1 MSSSTSPTRTVHVVT
16 DSTCSLPADLARR
29 WGVHVVPL
37 QVVVDGR
44 AHLEGVDLS
53 TGDLVRALDDH
64 ASLST
69 SQPTPR
75 AFAEAYERAAG
86 EGAERIV
93 SLHLSGEL
101 SGTVH
106 AAALAARDASVP
118 VDVVDS
124 RTVAMGLGF
133 AVLAA
138 AREAAHGASGPVV
151 ARTALRVASSSTA
164 MFVVDSLDHLRRG
177 GRLSA
182 TSAAIGT
189 ALGLRPVLGLRAG
202 HVEVVQKIRTRAAV
216 VERLVAAGI
225 AAAQEDVDTRIAM
238 HHLGDDSVV
247 WECAGRIT
255 DATGREVV
263 VSPVSAVLGAHVGP
277 GLLALITARD
287 LPPADVPHSAPGSS
301 PSHR

>member
-1 MSSSTSPTRTVHVVT
+1 VT

-75 AFAEAYERAAG
+75 AFAEAYERAAD

-138 AREAAHGASGPVV
+138 AREAAQGASGPDV

-225 AAAQEDVDTRIAM
+225 AAAQEDVDTRVAM
-238 HHLGDDSVV
+238 HYLGDDTVV

-255 DATGREVV
+255 DATGREVL

-287 LPPADVPHSAPGSS
+287 VPPADLPHSAPGS
-301 PSHR
+301 PPPHR

>member
-1 MSSSTSPTRTVHVVT
+1 MSSSTSLTRTVHVVT
-16 DSTCSLPADLARR
+16 DSTCSLPTDLARR

-37 QVVVDGR
+37 QVIIDGR
-44 AHLEGVDLS
+44 THLEGVDL
-53 TGDLVRALDDH
+53 TTNDLVRALDDH
-64 ASLST
+64 ATLST
-69 SQPTPR
+69 SQPSPQ
-75 AFAEAYERAAG
+75 AFADVYERAAAQ
-86 EGAERIV
+86 GAQRIV

-106 AAALAARDASVP
+106 AAALAARDAPVP

-124 RTVAMGLGF
+124 RTVAMGLGL

-138 AREAAHGASGPVV
+138 AREAAQGADGAAV

-225 AAAQEDVDTRIAM
+225 EAAQRSVDTRLAM
-238 HHLGDDSVV
+238 HYLGEDRLV

-255 DATGREVV
+255 DATGREVL

-277 GLLALITARD
+277 GLLALITAE
-287 LPPADVPHSAPGSS
+287 DVPHSAPDA
-301 PSHR
+301 PPLHR

>member
-75 AFAEAYERAAG
+75 AFVEAYARAAD

-106 AAALAARDASVP
+106 AAALAARDAPVP

-138 AREAAHGASGPVV
+138 AREAAQGASGPVV

-225 AAAQEDVDTRIAM
+225 DAAQKDGDTRIAM
-238 HHLGDDSVV
+238 HYLGDDTVV

-277 GLLALITARD
+277 GLLALITAQ
-287 LPPADVPHSAPGSS
+287 DVP
-301 PSHR
+301 